1 MNMQTI
7 TSKDCAIRLQSFSS
21 CSRIVPLH
29 ILKNSIHHTQDGK
42 AYLRCYLFGAGQRVH
57 LLECVHPFIL
67 SASSPEYIITCIN
80 NKVSIKQKGN

>member
-29 ILKNSIHHTQDGK
+29 SLKNSIHHTQDGK
-42 AYLRCYLFGAGQRVH
+42 AYIRCYLFGAGQRVH

-67 SASSPEYIITCIN
+67 SSSSPEYIITCIN